1 MSVFVLFYL
10 LLNVASF
17 SGMLILDCPFSLK
30 KSKGY
35 FEAVKP
41 MSDNAI
47 AKLKRTNK
55 NLQHTQTIIDCA
67 ALTLLK
73 TEGELRCP

>member
-1 MSVFVLFYL
+1 
-10 LLNVASF
+10 
-17 SGMLILDCPFSLK
+17 MLILDCPFSLK

-47 AKLKRTNK
+47 AKLKRTKGQIKIYNIHRQ
-55 NLQHTQTIIDCA
+55 L
-67 ALTLLK
+67 
-73 TEGELRCP
+73 